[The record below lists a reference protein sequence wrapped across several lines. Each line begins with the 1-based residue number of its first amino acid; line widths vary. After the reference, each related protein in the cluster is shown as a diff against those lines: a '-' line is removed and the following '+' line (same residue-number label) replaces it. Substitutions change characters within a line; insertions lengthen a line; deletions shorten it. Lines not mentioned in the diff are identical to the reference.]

1 MNLDII
7 TVISYDRHYFNLN
20 YEITKKLNV
29 YPHNWVV
36 VENRSKEKHGAYD
49 PQKKI
54 IKIKENNIR
63 YVDGIDQDSQNVRV
77 IKKKTL
83 SYSLNPQRSI
93 FHSKGL
99 LHSLLP

>member
-49 PQKKI
+49 PQKK
-54 IKIKENNIR
+54 
-63 YVDGIDQDSQNVRV
+63 
-77 IKKKTL
+77 
-83 SYSLNPQRSI
+83 
-93 FHSKGL
+93 
-99 LHSLLP
+99 